1 MKFDYSDEALKRMAA
16 AEDELGEIGG
26 GESVIGGF
34 AQANRKH
41 NEATAALHAL
51 SDAFGMIADHA
62 VFAALHNVCS
72 WAMVRL
78 GDHLD
83 NREAVLVRIESGT
96 ARDYELWMPGGRIA
110 HVDAIDAHPTALRA
124 LRAAVDARL
133 AGADWLEVVEVAR
146 RAANGGER

>member
-1 MKFDYSDEALKRMAA
+1 MARDF
-16 AEDELGEIGG
+16 EEQTGLLELGEA
-26 GESVIGGF
+26 EDDQQVI
-34 AQANRKH
+34 A
-41 NEATAALHAL
+41 EAEAAITALHAL

-83 NREAVLVRIESGT
+83 NREAVLVRIENGT

-110 HVDAIDAHPTALRA
+110 HVNAIDARPAALRA

-133 AGADWLEVVEVAR
+133 AGADWPAVVAAAQ
-146 RAANGGER
+146 RAANGGE

>member
-1 MKFDYSDEALKRMAA
+1 MKFDYSNEALRRMAEY
-16 AEDELGEIGG
+16 EDKLGPIGG

-51 SDAFGMIADHA
+51 SGAFGMIADHA

-83 NREAVLVRIESGT
+83 NREAVLVRIENGT

-110 HVDAIDAHPTALRA
+110 HVNAIDARPVALRA

-133 AGADWLEVVEVAR
+133 AGADWPAVVAAAQ
-146 RAANGGER
+146 RAANGGE